1 MVDVARARKLAE
13 RIKVLV
19 AEALERAVKDPDLG
33 FVTITDVKV
42 TPDLQHSTI
51 YYTVY
56 GTAEDKQRSTEIIER
71 SRGIIRREVGH
82 KLNIRLTPTV
92 EFVLDEIPET
102 AAYMND
108 LLAEARNRDAEVARL
123 ASEAKWA
130 GDANPYK
137 EPKIIVDPR
146 DTDSRDTELPDTEL
160 PDTEP
165 REEE

>member
-1 MVDVARARKLAE
+1 MVDAARARKLAE

-19 AEALERAVKDPDLG
+19 AQALERAVKDPDLG

-42 TPDLQHSTI
+42 SPDLQHSTI

-56 GTAEDKQRSTEIIER
+56 GSAEDKQRSTEIIER
-71 SRGIIRREVGH
+71 NRGIIRREVGH

-102 AAYMND
+102 AAHMND
-108 LLAEARNRDAEVARL
+108 LLAEARNRDAEVARI
-123 ASEAKWA
+123 AAEAKWA
-130 GDANPYK
+130 GEENPYK

-146 DTDSRDTELPDTEL
+146 DL
-160 PDTEP
+160 
-165 REEE
+165 EEDEED

>member
-1 MVDVARARKLAE
+1 MVDAARARKLAE

-56 GTAEDKQRSTEIIER
+56 GSAEDKQRSTEIIER
-71 SRGIIRREVGH
+71 NRGVIRREVGH

-102 AAYMND
+102 AAHMND
-108 LLAEARNRDAEVARL
+108 LLAEARNRDAEVARI
-123 ASEAKWA
+123 AAEAKWA
-130 GDANPYK
+130 GDENPYK
-137 EPKIIVDPR
+137 EPKIIVDPI
-146 DTDSRDTELPDTEL
+146 DKELAA
-160 PDTEP
+160 
-165 REEE
+165 EEFYDETVDEDDAEEK